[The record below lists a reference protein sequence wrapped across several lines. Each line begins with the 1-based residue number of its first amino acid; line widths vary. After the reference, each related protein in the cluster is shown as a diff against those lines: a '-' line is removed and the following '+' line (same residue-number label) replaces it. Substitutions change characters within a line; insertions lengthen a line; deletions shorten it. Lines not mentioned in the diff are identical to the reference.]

1 MTLLTEHPCADTA
14 AMNASMADAIEHR
27 LAAAIASRGEALLAV
42 SGGKS
47 PIGWFERLSSADLDW
62 SKVSVLLVD
71 ERWVDESSDDSNA
84 ALVRRHLLRNAAKAA
99 RLVPLFN
106 GGLSPFSA
114 RADLERLLG
123 ELDWPL
129 DVAVLGMG
137 ADGHTASWFPDAPE
151 YVDAVDE
158 NSSRRVAAIKTAS
171 SPYPR
176 ITLTRAALLN
186 QCNWVAVEW
195 SGAAKAPTY
204 DRAKAALT
212 PNLPISLMLHQDR
225 VPVEVWFAR

>member
-1 MTLLTEHPCADTA
+1 MTVMTEHPCADTA
-14 AMNASMADAIEHR
+14 AMNASMSAAIEHK
-27 LAAAIASRGEALLAV
+27 LAEAIAARGKAFIAV

-47 PIGWFERLSSADLDW
+47 PIGWFERLSTAKLDW

-84 ALVRRHLLRNAAKAA
+84 ALVRRHLLQNAARPA

-106 GGLSPFSA
+106 GGLSPFTA
-114 RADLERLLG
+114 RADLEAALAA
-123 ELDWPL
+123 LDWPL

-158 NSSRRVAAIKTAS
+158 NSAHRVAAIKTAS

-186 QCNWVAVEW
+186 QCNWIAVEW

-204 DRAKAALT
+204 DRARAALS